1 MISFIYTILTIIVIS
16 VIVYGVRKYF
26 NSKRILLLSSFL
38 FILSCGENYVF
49 VGRDSKSN
57 DNVYVDKNSIKKTGE
72 VVSLWTV
79 VNLNKSISDKKGK
92 INSNK
97 AKLLIDCSK
106 GKFKILEL
114 STHSEDMGK
123 GTLITNEEIPK
134 DNDWENIYRD
144 GFGYDIFN
152 YVCK

>member
-1 MISFIYTILTIIVIS
+1 M
-16 VIVYGVRKYF
+16 K
-26 NSKRILLLSSFL
+26 KILLLSSFL

-49 VGRDSKSN
+49 VGRDSKTN
-57 DNVYVDKNSIKKTGE
+57 DNLYVDKNSIKKTGE
-72 VVSLWTV
+72 VVSMWAV
-79 VNLNKSISDKKGK
+79 VNFNESRSDKKGK
-92 INSNK
+92 INSSK

-106 GKFKILEL
+106 GKFKIMEL
-114 STHSEDMGK
+114 YTYSEDMGK

-144 GFGYDIFN
+144 GFGYDTFK

>member
-1 MISFIYTILTIIVIS
+1 M
-16 VIVYGVRKYF
+16 K
-26 NSKRILLLSSFL
+26 KILLLLSFL

-49 VGRDSKSN
+49 VGRDSKTNHNS
-57 DNVYVDKNSIKKTGE
+57 YVDKNSIKKTGE
-72 VVSLWTV
+72 VVSMVAV
-79 VNLNKSISDKKGK
+79 VNFNQSISDKRGK
-92 INSNK
+92 INSSK
-97 AKLLIDCSK
+97 VKLLIDCSK
-106 GKFKILEL
+106 GKFKILEI

-144 GFGYDIFN
+144 GFGYDVFK